1 MIRNRHL
8 LVASLALVASVAK
21 AQDGPVVL
29 NPNDKNPPNRQG
41 TRGANFLQIGIG
53 ARAQAMAGAVASSE
67 RGPNA
72 WYWNPAGAAA
82 TESFSA
88 SATREALYQDLNIS
102 LNYFGLSLP
111 TLGGVLGA
119 HVTTLSSGD
128 IPRSDESNP
137 TGSAVTGST
146 FSWSSTAFG
155 LGYARRL
162 TDRLELGSSLKV
174 VTEGMSDASI
184 SWVALDAGTQF
195 RTGIYGLTIGAV
207 IANIGPSSKARG
219 SLITRRIDTDVVAPQ
234 ILRTDLSTQDT
245 DLPTLFRFSVGTD
258 LYGGAE
264 SSLGQGNGQHRLT
277 GEIAFSDAIDSNLQT
292 AGGLEYS
299 FRDFVFLR
307 GGKRFYNDER
317 ATGNKGQFGLSGG
330 GGVRI
335 PLSSRSILLDY
346 AYLSLGDLQNVHVFS
361 FQFGR

>member
-8 LVASLALVASVAK
+8 LVASLALTASVAK
-21 AQDGPVVL
+21 AQEVL
-29 NPNDKNPPNRQG
+29 NPNDKNPPTRQG

-53 ARAQAMAGAVASSE
+53 ARAQAMAGAAASSE

-88 SATREALYQDLNIS
+88 SATRESLYQGLDIS
-102 LNYFGLSLP
+102 LNYFGFSLP
-111 TLGGVLGA
+111 TLGGVVGA

-128 IPRSDESNP
+128 IPRSDEFDP
-137 TGSAVTGST
+137 VGGVTTGRT
-146 FSWSSTAFG
+146 FTWSSTSFG
-155 LGYARRL
+155 VGYARRL
-162 TDRLELGSSLKV
+162 TDRLELGGSLKY
-174 VTEGMSDASI
+174 VTEGVNDATI
-184 SWVALDAGTQF
+184 SWTALDAGTQF
-195 RTGIYGLTIGAV
+195 RTGIYGLTLGAV
-207 IANIGPSSKARG
+207 IANIGPSSRASG
-219 SLITRRIDTDVVAPQ
+219 PLISRRFNTDQVAPE
-234 ILRTDLSTQDT
+234 ILRTDLTTQET

-277 GEIAFSDAIDSNLQT
+277 GELAFSDAIDSNLQT

-299 FRDFVFLR
+299 FRDFIFLR
-307 GGKRFYNDER
+307 GGKRFYNDDR

-330 GGVRI
+330 AGLKI
-335 PLSSRSILLDY
+335 PLASRSIQLDY
-346 AYLSLGDLQNVHVFS
+346 AYTSLGDLENVHVFS